1 MKILLSQLAY
11 KANRAQKSRDDM
23 PEAEKE
29 ERYRSLKTE
38 LMQHQRKHPHLKR
51 VPTFGANENE
61 LIRFDDTLGMYNN
74 TNTR

>member
-1 MKILLSQLAY
+1 MKNLLSQLAY

-29 ERYRSLKTE
+29 ERYRLLKNE

-51 VPTFGANENE
+51 VPTFGANEHE
-61 LIRFDDTLGMYNN
+61 LIRFDDTLDMYNS